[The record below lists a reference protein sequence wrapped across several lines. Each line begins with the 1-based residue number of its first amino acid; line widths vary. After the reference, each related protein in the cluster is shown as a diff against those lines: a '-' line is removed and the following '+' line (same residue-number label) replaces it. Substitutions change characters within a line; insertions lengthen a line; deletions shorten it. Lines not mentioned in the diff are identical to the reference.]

1 MYIPVTQTGSR
12 HASSSLNEPVS
23 SDRGPK
29 GHPPCKSVKRG
40 ARPLQGATRL
50 HKKGG
55 VAATG
60 FEPASPGRDL
70 NPQSLAPRAS
80 TLSIRS
86 PGALPMSYTAIK
98 LNQPYLRH
106 VRKFIAT
113 YFAKREGI
121 ET

>member
-1 MYIPVTQTGSR
+1 MYIPVTQTGSW

-86 PGALPMSYTAIK
+86 PGALPMSYAAIK
-98 LNQPYLRH
+98 LIRAYLSRPSSLVYNQ
-106 VRKFIAT
+106 F
-113 YFAKREGI
+113 
-121 ET
+121 